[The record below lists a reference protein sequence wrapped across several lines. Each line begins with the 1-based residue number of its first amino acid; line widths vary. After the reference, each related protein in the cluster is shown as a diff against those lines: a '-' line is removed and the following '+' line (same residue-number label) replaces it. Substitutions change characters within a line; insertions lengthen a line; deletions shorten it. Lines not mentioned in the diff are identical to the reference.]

1 MRNRNKNTDTEK
13 SLEDFLDR
21 LFDTTLHGDIH
32 SKRKAFHIM
41 IVDNDNG
48 KVIADTDTNCI
59 VGAFD
64 ENDGTRQIGLSKCNI
79 VELTATC
86 ASAKDTID
94 KMVEDNPIAQ
104 LLLKTGD

>member
-1 MRNRNKNTDTEK
+1 MRNRNKNTDTER

-21 LFDTTLHGDIH
+21 IFDTALHGDIQ
-32 SKRKAFHIM
+32 SKRKAFHIT

-64 ENDGTRQIGLSKCNI
+64 ENNGTRQVGLSKCNI

-86 ASAKDTID
+86 AAAKESVN
-94 KMVEDNPIAQ
+94 KMTKDNPFAR
-104 LLLKTGD
+104 LLLKMGD